1 MNKLFLA
8 AALTAALTMP
18 AFAKT
23 AKDQPPAVSR
33 AAMPASTKTFVKK
46 AGMTNLFE
54 IQAGRIAEQKSD
66 NSKVQDYAKMIIGD
80 HQKAQEELKSA
91 AKEVHGVSLPQSL
104 DKKHRGL
111 IKRLQS
117 ASGTEFLRTFK
128 DQQVRAIRRAS
139 NYPRLRSGR
148 PERQAQAIRAAG
160 LAGTQEAFATRGKSA
175 DYDECADRR
184 ERHQYE
190 VVLQGDG
197 AEQTGYGPWVEHL
210 ATGQPSARP
219 VPALGVLTART
230 LWRNRRRPIH
240 VLYGLGPR

>member
-8 AALTAALTMP
+8 AALTAALTVP

-117 ASGTEFLRTFK
+117 ASGTAFLRTFK
-128 DQQVRAIRRAS
+128 DQQVKGHKEGVKLFQDYGQAAQNAKLKQFAQQALPVLKKHLQHAENLPTTMS
-139 NYPRLRSGR
+139 APTVGSG
-148 PERQAQAIRAAG
+148 
-160 LAGTQEAFATRGKSA
+160 TNTK
-175 DYDECADRR
+175 
-184 ERHQYE
+184 
-190 VVLQGDG
+190 
-197 AEQTGYGPWVEHL
+197 
-210 ATGQPSARP
+210 
-219 VPALGVLTART
+219 
-230 LWRNRRRPIH
+230 
-240 VLYGLGPR
+240 